1 MKRREKL
8 AAVLVM
14 AVLLAALPVGG
25 CRMEEHEKPDE
36 QAKERKELLLWTYYE
51 TDAQKAA
58 VSNLV
63 EGFNQ
68 SQEEYLLTWEYHGP
82 LTEFNKRLAIEPT
95 AEQKPDIVIIDN
107 PDMKRY
113 AKTGELEDLT
123 EYITQMDDLDTYYP
137 EALDS
142 ACFGERYYGLP
153 FCCNN
158 VALIYNEELFQEKGM
173 TVPQT
178 WEEFLD
184 CAVALTENDRKGFAM
199 SAIKGEQSA
208 FQILPFILAT
218 GEDMEQIGGT
228 GTEEAFAFIRQL
240 IETGAMAKECV
251 NWSQNDVAR
260 KFIDG
265 ECAMMENGPWVLPA
279 LEQSGVSYGIARLPY
294 LQGMEQALT
303 GVTGGENLGVI
314 KGKDVEGAI
323 AFMQYYNNEEERMLE
338 VCMQADSLPPKR
350 DVAERMLEE
359 KPEYEIFEKQ
369 METSISR
376 TSCRNWTEI
385 TDILSD
391 AQFFVVTGQMT
402 PKEACAYICE
412 QGEDS

>member
-1 MKRREKL
+1 
-8 AAVLVM
+8 
-14 AVLLAALPVGG
+14 
-25 CRMEEHEKPDE
+25 
-36 QAKERKELLLWTYYE
+36 
-51 TDAQKAA
+51 
-58 VSNLV
+58 
-63 EGFNQ
+63 
-68 SQEEYLLTWEYHGP
+68 
-82 LTEFNKRLAIEPT
+82 
-95 AEQKPDIVIIDN
+95 
-107 PDMKRY
+107 
-113 AKTGELEDLT
+113 
-123 EYITQMDDLDTYYP
+123 
-137 EALDS
+137 
-142 ACFGERYYGLP
+142 
-153 FCCNN
+153 
-158 VALIYNEELFQEKGM
+158 M

-240 IETGAMAKECV
+240 IETGAMSKECV

-265 ECAMMENGPWVLPA
+265 ECVMMENGPWVLPA

-412 QGEDS
+412 QGGDS